1 MADLDA
7 AEDAAKELL
16 GIMEAFPRFRERAV
30 DPLHPEGERGA
41 LVFRGPLKL
50 VQTVSKLTCASKAST
65 VGDRFK
71 ALLSRSKWVR
81 QEEIKQAL
89 DGADGLDGLDGR
101 LAAYDPTRE
110 YVAVVVAELQR
121 GPACWH
127 QVGGGHPASI
137 EDSGPWLYVLDHGT
151 SRAGRRPGFSYTGS
165 LRPYRVS
172 PRRPVAEGILLP
184 DYATDGDP
192 RAEQAA
198 PARSTP
204 PVVNA
209 AQAEK
214 LRAVCRMGREIVD
227 AAHRVIKPGV
237 TTDEIDRVVHDKH
250 MEFGA
255 YPAPLNYHN
264 FPKSVC
270 TSVNEVVCHGVAD
283 STQ

>member
-16 GIMEAFPRFRERAV
+16 GIMEAFPRFKERAV

-81 QEEIKQAL
+81 QEELEQAL

-101 LAAYDPTRE
+101 LAAYDPARE

-184 DYATDGDP
+184 DYAADGDP

-204 PVVNA
+204 PVVSA
-209 AQAEK
+209 AHAEK

-255 YPAPLNYHN
+255 LPRAAQPSQ
-264 FPKSVC
+264 PSVDE
-270 TSVNEVVCHGVAD
+270 TPSRVG
-283 STQ
+283 